1 MGNELNEL
9 ECGLKELRD
18 DPVKFVEYLINEGI
32 EIVRVGAYQSALMDI
47 VFSIRR
53 TNSND

>member
-1 MGNELNEL
+1 MGNELSEL

-18 DPVKFVEYLINEGI
+18 DPVKFAEYMINEGV
-32 EIVRVGAYQSALMDI
+32 EIMRVEPYQPALVDV